1 MVSVSERARGELKTI
16 LLDNVDNPEAGL
28 RLSAGEAG
36 QLRLGIDVE
45 MPGDQVVEHEGSKVL
60 LVEQELAD
68 NLKGLTIDAEDSPEG
83 IKLVV
88 VQDSEN
94 QSEDQN

>member
-1 MVSVSERARGELKTI
+1 MVSVTERARGELKTI

-28 RLSAGEAG
+28 RLSAGESD

-60 LVEQELAD
+60 LVEQELAG
-68 NLKGLTIDAEDSPEG
+68 NLEGLTIDVDDSSEG
-83 IKLVV
+83 LKLVIV
-88 VQDSEN
+88 KDSES
-94 QSEDQN
+94 QS